1 MNKKLPIICP
11 SCQEE
16 LKVHSLQCGACQ
28 TTISGAFDLPMLL
41 KLDHKEQ
48 EFIIDFVKYSG
59 SLKQMAQKLK
69 LSYPTVRNMLD
80 ELITK
85 INNLQ
90 ENSHENDAI

>member
-11 SCQEE
+11 SCQDE
-16 LKVHSLQCGACQ
+16 LKVYSLQCEACQ
-28 TTISGAFDLPMLL
+28 TTISGSFDLPMLL

-48 EFIIDFVKYSG
+48 EFILDFVKYSG

-85 INNLQ
+85 ITNL
-90 ENSHENDAI
+90 ETHSHENDPV